1 MLPDKRNI
9 SAVFLHNNNFNKSA
23 LYTFE
28 LITGFRVEVRLI
40 AINYKA
46 RLVLILKHRLYWASI
61 GVFWYDVFKHF
72 VQLHQELLFRVR
84 EVRSATVFHL
94 LHW

>member
-40 AINYKA
+40 AINFKA

-61 GVFWYDVFKHF
+61 GVFF
-72 VQLHQELLFRVR
+72 VRCV
-84 EVRSATVFHL
+84 
-94 LHW
+94 